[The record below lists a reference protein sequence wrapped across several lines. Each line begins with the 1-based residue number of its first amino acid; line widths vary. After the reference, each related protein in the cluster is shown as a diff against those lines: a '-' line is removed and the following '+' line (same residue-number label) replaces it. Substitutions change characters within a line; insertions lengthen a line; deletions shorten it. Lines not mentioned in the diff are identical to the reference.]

1 MALQHTWTGIQKI
14 KNGYVLLDNE
24 SPVTEVI
31 DVMAVGG
38 TGHLKVSLPYFLVNG
53 IPGEVQAQLLLSCMC
68 GDRNCLIIILVEESM
83 RYKLL

>member
-31 DVMAVGG
+31 DVMDVGG
-38 TGHLKVSLPYFLVNG
+38 TGHLKVSLAYFLVN
-53 IPGEVQAQLLLSCMC
+53 VY
-68 GDRNCLIIILVEESM
+68 LV
-83 RYKLL
+83 RYKHSCCYHVCV